1 MDNSSDFLG
10 SMGTLSLTLRM
21 RRLADRLSE
30 HGRAVYAGLDIEL
43 ESGWY
48 APLLLLDAEGPLS
61 ISDAARQ
68 LGVRHPTMVKVSK
81 SLERAGLVA
90 SVDDPN
96 DGRRRLLELTPEAR
110 RLLPD
115 FQRVW
120 DAFGEVLAELTDSTG
135 GHLSDQIDHIEALLD
150 TQGLD
155 DRVRARLARVSPR
168 PERSKP
174 APDVR
179 SATTSDREAVVEIAR
194 ELVRSSDTYAYD
206 PSISDDDLW
215 AYWAPA
221 NTGNGFV
228 ATLGG
233 EVVGMFVIR
242 PNHPG
247 PGAHV
252 ANASYAVRADKR
264 GLGLGRAMG
273 EASLPTARQL
283 GYVSMQ
289 FNIVVSTNQA
299 AVRLWQSLGFRIIG
313 TVPGGFRLPDGRCVP
328 HHIMFRNLD

>member
-1 MDNSSDFLG
+1 
-10 SMGTLSLTLRM
+10 
-21 RRLADRLSE
+21 
-30 HGRAVYAGLDIEL
+30 
-43 ESGWY
+43 
-48 APLLLLDAEGPLS
+48 
-61 ISDAARQ
+61 
-68 LGVRHPTMVKVSK
+68 MVKVSK
-81 SLERAGLVA
+81 SLEMAGLVA

-96 DGRRRLLELTPEAR
+96 DGRRRLLELTPKTR

-120 DAFGEVLAELTDSTG
+120 DAFEEALAELTDSTS
-135 GHLSDQIDHIEALLD
+135 GHLGDLFENIEALLD

-155 DRVRARLARVSPR
+155 DRVRARLEPHSRRS
-168 PERSKP
+168 ERSLP
-174 APDVR
+174 VPDIR
-179 SATTSDREAVVEIAR
+179 SAIASDREDVIEIAQ
-194 ELVRSSDTYAYD
+194 ELVRSGDTYAYD
-206 PSISDDDLW
+206 PHISDDDLW
-215 AYWAPA
+215 AYWVPA
-221 NTGNGFV
+221 NAGDGFV
-228 ATLGG
+228 ATLDG

-273 EASLPTARQL
+273 EASLSAARQL

-299 AVRLWQSLGFRIIG
+299 AVRLWLSLGFRIIG
-313 TVPGGFRLPDGRCVP
+313 TVPGGFRLPNGRCVP